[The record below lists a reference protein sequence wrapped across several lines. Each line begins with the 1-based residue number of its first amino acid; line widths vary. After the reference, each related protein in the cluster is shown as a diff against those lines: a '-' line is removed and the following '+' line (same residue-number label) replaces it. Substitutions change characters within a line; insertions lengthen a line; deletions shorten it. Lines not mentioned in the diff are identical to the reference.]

1 MKKPE
6 MSQRQEMRLELTPY
20 AQMIEEAKTFRDQ
33 IRYNDLSMR
42 IYLLTN
48 RYPELSAEDI
58 EKLAE

>member
-20 AQMIEEAKTFRDQ
+20 AQILEEAKIFRDQ

-42 IYLLTN
+42 IYLLTS

>member
-20 AQMIEEAKTFRDQ
+20 AQIIEEAKIFRDQ
-33 IRYNDLSMR
+33 IRRNPLPMRKDLLSK
-42 IYLLTN
+42 